1 MLKIEDL
8 HFLYRKHG
16 PAVLSGVSLTL
27 APGEVGILLGKNG
40 AGKTTLFKSI
50 LGLERPTKGRIT
62 LCGRELSTLSRRERA
77 KEIAYVPQDI
87 RFGALTVTE
96 SVLLGRLSHFGLRPG
111 PLDYALTERVLWE
124 MGLSALADRN
134 VCELSGGEQQ
144 KVAIA
149 RALAQ
154 EPRLMVFDEPT
165 GNLDIANGQLILR
178 EARRLAK
185 EKQLAVLCSLHD
197 LNAALAFGDRFFLL
211 GEGTVRYSGGRE
223 AVTAAAVKD
232 IFGVD
237 VRIESIDGH
246 PVVLPF

>member
-1 MLKIEDL
+1 
-8 HFLYRKHG
+8 
-16 PAVLSGVSLTL
+16 
-27 APGEVGILLGKNG
+27 
-40 AGKTTLFKSI
+40 
-50 LGLERPTKGRIT
+50 
-62 LCGRELSTLSRRERA
+62 
-77 KEIAYVPQDI
+77 
-87 RFGALTVTE
+87 
-96 SVLLGRLSHFGLRPG
+96 
-111 PLDYALTERVLWE
+111 

-185 EKQLAVLCSLHD
+185 EKQIAVLCSLHD